1 MSAHENSRSEMLPGK
16 LAASKQELDD
26 LASIQAGIADMEAG
40 RFRPFAE
47 IDAEFRAK
55 HGIPKPGI
63 KQARK

>member
-1 MSAHENSRSEMLPGK
+1 MSGKDIPENEMLPGK

-26 LASIQAGIADMEAG
+26 LASIRAGIADMEAG

-63 KQARK
+63 KQVKK